1 MTATAEISH
10 DNAKTA
16 KAKLPDGWRW
26 VRLGDICEVST
37 GGTPSTSHPEYYGGD
52 VRWLKSGD
60 IKGTYILEVPNRIT
74 PLGLANSNA
83 RVHPPG
89 SVMIALSG
97 QGKTRGTSAIL
108 RIPCACSQSVAALL
122 PSNEAIPE
130 IIHFALVY
138 FYEEVRFLTGDN
150 ERTGLNLKIVGNI
163 EIPLPPLAEQKRIA
177 GILKEQM
184 AAVERARASA
194 EAQLQAAEN
203 LPAAYLRVVFDNGEF
218 KSWPKKRLGDI
229 AKTSSGSTPS
239 RGRSDYFGGTIP
251 WVKTGELRDGFILDT
266 EEKVTGKALKECS
279 LPLLPAQT
287 LLVAMYGQGQ
297 TRGRTGLLTQ
307 PMTTNQACFA
317 VLPNPTV
324 FDSAFLQWWFRHSY
338 ARLRQETESR
348 GGNQPNLNGI
358 FLREQ
363 EVQLPPLADQRRIAA
378 QLSSQMASA
387 ERLRQVLT
395 DQLAA
400 INKLP
405 AALLREAFSGR
416 V

>member
-1 MTATAEISH
+1 MTATAAISRE
-10 DNAKTA
+10 DAKS
-16 KAKLPDGWRW
+16 KLPNVWPLVKLAKVCDVVMGQSPEGTSYNTHGEGEPLLNGPTEFGEKYPTAVQWTTSPTRFCQA
-26 VRLGDICEVST
+26 GDILLCVRGATT
-37 GGTPSTSHPEYYGGD
+37 GRRNLADRRYCIG
-52 VRWLKSGD
+52 R
-60 IKGTYILEVPNRIT
+60 
-74 PLGLANSNA
+74 GLAAIRGKLDQADTEFLSF
-83 RVHPPG
+83 
-89 SVMIALSG
+89 ALDLATE
-97 QGKTRGTSAIL
+97 QIL
-108 RIPCACSQSVAALL
+108 REASGSTFPNIPGEKLEQ
-122 PSNEAIPE
+122 I
-130 IIHFALVY
+130 
-138 FYEEVRFLTGDN
+138 
-150 ERTGLNLKIVGNI
+150 K
-163 EIPLPPLAEQKRIA
+163 IPLPPLAEQKRIA

-184 AAVERARASA
+184 AAVERACASA
-194 EAQLQAAEN
+194 EAQLQSAEH
-203 LPAAYLRVVFDNGEF
+203 LPTAYLRAVFDNGES

-266 EEKVTGKALKECS
+266 EEKVTEKALKECS

-287 LLVAMYGQGQ
+287 VLVAMYGQGQ

-317 VLPNPTV
+317 VLPNPKV

-338 ARLRQETESR
+338 ARLRQETENR

-363 EVQLPPLADQRRIAA
+363 EVQLPPLTDQRRIAA

-387 ERLRQVLT
+387 ERLRQMLS
-395 DQLAA
+395 DQLDA

-416 V
+416 I